1 MAKTK
6 ITSAMPQS
14 AETLGGDT
22 ADMGAMF
29 ERNGAA
35 IAAAIKAGEA
45 VVDGM
50 AALNREMMSFASDR
64 LRKSWQTSDALLGC
78 HDPAEALTLQYE
90 HARRATQ
97 AYAEEATRLMA
108 LAAKMSDQCLH
119 SMETPMRNGADRTV
133 RGA

>member
-6 ITSAMPQS
+6 ITSALPQS
-14 AETLGGDT
+14 AETT
-22 ADMGAMF
+22 ANGFTDMSTVF

-45 VVDGM
+45 MFDGM
-50 AALNREMMSFASDR
+50 AEFNREVMSFASDR

-78 HDPAEALTLQYE
+78 HDPAEAFTLQYE
-90 HARRATQ
+90 HARGATQ
-97 AYAEEATRLMA
+97 AYAEEATRIMA

-119 SMETPMRNGADRTV
+119 SMETQVRDGADR
-133 RGA
+133 AS